1 MRVCAC
7 TYTHTHMHTHNYTP
21 IIIYTTPTPTT
32 TLTHPNPHTD
42 THTHIY
48 LSSNTIDDSL
58 RSQHTAI
65 SIMQRAVLSRPWQV
79 LLAGNKCL
87 TYWHVGHTI
96 PWVNL
101 SAGKLLVQYL
111 VVVKWHNKVR
121 TALEEWCSRLF
132 HDLWWVLFKT
142 TLCGLF
148 VIYLCLNVTY
158 FHLFTNMY
166 LTILIFCK
174 FGWKY
179 KHHNNYGNLLHLTA
193 WTLIYSTIGNVPSM
207 NAFISKRF
215 YYWSHP

>member
-1 MRVCAC
+1 
-7 TYTHTHMHTHNYTP
+7 MHTHNYTH
-21 IIIYTTPTPTT
+21 IIIYTTPTPTA
-32 TLTHPNPHTD
+32 TLTHPN
-42 THTHIY
+42 THTHAHTHIH
-48 LSSNTIDDSL
+48 LSSHTINDSL
-58 RSQHTAI
+58 RCQHTAV
-65 SIMQRAVLSRPWQV
+65 SIMQTAVLSRPMASAFSRKQMSH
-79 LLAGNKCL
+79 LL
-87 TYWHVGHTI
+87 TYWSHKSHG
-96 PWVNL
+96 NL
-101 SAGKLLVQYL
+101 SADILLAQYL

-215 YYWSHP
+215 Y